1 MKSIFKNK
9 VILITGAS
17 GTIGSSIVLKILK
30 SKNFKVVRAMSN
42 DENGLHELLE
52 NIDVNLTAFNLKDTM
67 KKKKFRILYGDIRD
81 YSRCLSATKNV
92 DIVIHAAA
100 MKHISI
106 CEYNPEET
114 IKTNIFGTKNILNA
128 CRTNKVKKLIII
140 STDKAAYP
148 TSDMGESKKRAE
160 DLALKFNDKV
170 KNPVTK
176 ISCVRF
182 GNVLGSR
189 GSVIPRFVKQINSK
203 KTIHLSS
210 KNMTRFVMTIEDAVR
225 LIFKSLRLMKG
236 NEIFIFKS
244 MYSIKILDLAEVLK
258 KFYSKYIKN
267 INIKIIGVNVK
278 EKFSEILMTEKE
290 YKSSREKNDMYIIN
304 FKKKRFK
311 KRAKYY
317 DLRNID
323 SKYTKLLKR
332 EQILKILM
340 KNKILS

>member
-30 SKNFKVVRAMSN
+30 SRNFKVVRAMSN

-81 YSRCLSATKNV
+81 YNRCLSATKNV

-128 CRTNKVKKLIII
+128 CRTNRVKKLIII

-148 TSDMGESKKRAE
+148 TNDMGKSKKRAE

-170 KNPVTK
+170 KKPVTK

-189 GSVIPRFVKQINSK
+189 GSVIPRFIKQINSK

-225 LIFKSLRLMKG
+225 LIFKSLKLMKG

-258 KFYSKYIKN
+258 KFYSKRIKN

-304 FKKKRFK
+304 FKKKAFK
-311 KRAKYY
+311 KSTKYY
-317 DLRNID
+317 NLRNID

>member
-30 SKNFKVVRAMSN
+30 SRNFKVVRAMSN

-81 YSRCLSATKNV
+81 YNRCLSATKNV

-128 CRTNKVKKLIII
+128 CRTNRVKKLIII

-148 TSDMGESKKRAE
+148 TNDMGKSKKRAE

-170 KNPVTK
+170 KKPVTK

-189 GSVIPRFVKQINSK
+189 GSVIPRFIKQINSK

-225 LIFKSLRLMKG
+225 LIFKSLKLMKG

-258 KFYSKYIKN
+258 KFYSEYIKN
-267 INIKIIGVNVK
+267 INIEIIGVNVK

-304 FKKKRFK
+304 FKKKGFK
-311 KRAKYY
+311 QRTKYY

>member
-30 SKNFKVVRAMSN
+30 SRNFKVVRAMSN

-81 YSRCLSATKNV
+81 YNRCLSATKNV

-128 CRTNKVKKLIII
+128 CRTNWVKKLIII

-148 TSDMGESKKRAE
+148 TNDMGKSKKRAE

-170 KNPVTK
+170 KKPVTK

-189 GSVIPRFVKQINSK
+189 GSVIPRFIKQINSK

-225 LIFKSLRLMKG
+225 LIFKSLKLMKG

-258 KFYSKYIKN
+258 KFYSEYIKN
-267 INIKIIGVNVK
+267 INIEIIGVNVK

-304 FKKKRFK
+304 FKKKGFK
-311 KRAKYY
+311 QRTKYY

>member
-1 MKSIFKNK
+1 
-9 VILITGAS
+9 
-17 GTIGSSIVLKILK
+17 
-30 SKNFKVVRAMSN
+30 
-42 DENGLHELLE
+42 
-52 NIDVNLTAFNLKDTM
+52 
-67 KKKKFRILYGDIRD
+67 
-81 YSRCLSATKNV
+81 
-92 DIVIHAAA
+92 

-114 IKTNIFGTKNILNA
+114 VKTNILGTKNILNA
-128 CRTNKVKKLIII
+128 CRINKVKKLIIV
-140 STDKAAYP
+140 STDKVLYP
-148 TSDMGESKKRAE
+148 TSDMGKSKKRAE

-170 KNPVTK
+170 KKPLTK

-189 GSVIPRFVKQINSK
+189 GSVIPRFIKQINSK

-225 LIFKSLRLMKG
+225 LIFKSLKLMKG

-258 KFYSKYIKN
+258 KFYSKRIKN

-278 EKFSEILMTEKE
+278 EKFSGILMTEKE

-304 FKKKRFK
+304 FKKKAFK
-311 KRAKYY
+311 KSAKYY
-317 DLRNID
+317 NLRNID

-332 EQILKILM
+332 DQILKILM

>member
-30 SKNFKVVRAMSN
+30 SRNFKVVRAMSN

-81 YSRCLSATKNV
+81 YNRCLSATKNV

-114 IKTNIFGTKNILNA
+114 IKTNIFRTKNILNA
-128 CRTNKVKKLIII
+128 CRTNRVKKLIII

-148 TSDMGESKKRAE
+148 TNDMGKSKKRAE

-170 KNPVTK
+170 KKPVTK

-189 GSVIPRFVKQINSK
+189 GSVIPRFIKQINSK

-225 LIFKSLRLMKG
+225 LIFKSLKLMKG

-258 KFYSKYIKN
+258 KFYSKRIKN

-304 FKKKRFK
+304 FKKKAFK
-311 KRAKYY
+311 KSTKYY
-317 DLRNID
+317 NLRNID

-332 EQILKILM
+332 DQILKILM

>member
-30 SKNFKVVRAMSN
+30 SRNFKVVRAMSN

-81 YSRCLSATKNV
+81 YNRCLSATKNV

-128 CRTNKVKKLIII
+128 CRTNRVKKLIII

-148 TSDMGESKKRAE
+148 TNDMGKSKKRAE

-170 KNPVTK
+170 KKPVTK

-189 GSVIPRFVKQINSK
+189 GSVIPRFIKQINSK

-225 LIFKSLRLMKG
+225 LIFKSLKLMKG

-258 KFYSKYIKN
+258 KFYSKRIKN

-304 FKKKRFK
+304 FKKKAFK
-311 KRAKYY
+311 KSTKYY
-317 DLRNID
+317 NLRNID

-332 EQILKILM
+332 DQILKILM

>member
-30 SKNFKVVRAMSN
+30 SQNFKVVRAMSN

-67 KKKKFRILYGDIRD
+67 KKKFRILYGDIRD
-81 YSRCLSATKNV
+81 YNRCLSATKNV
-92 DIVIHAAA
+92 DIVIHAIT

-114 IKTNIFGTKNILNA
+114 VKTNILGTKNILNA
-128 CRTNKVKKLIII
+128 CRINKVKKLIIV
-140 STDKAAYP
+140 STDKAPYP
-148 TSDMGESKKRAE
+148 TSDMGKSKKRAE

-170 KNPVTK
+170 KKPLTK

-189 GSVIPRFVKQINSK
+189 GSVIPRFIKQINSK

-225 LIFKSLRLMKG
+225 LIFKSLKLMKG

-258 KFYSKYIKN
+258 KFYSKRIKN

-304 FKKKRFK
+304 FKKKAFK
-311 KRAKYY
+311 KSAKYY
-317 DLRNID
+317 NLRNID

-332 EQILKILM
+332 DQILKILM

>member
-81 YSRCLSATKNV
+81 YNRCLSATKNV

-114 IKTNIFGTKNILNA
+114 VKTNIFGTKNILNA
-128 CRTNKVKKLIII
+128 CRINKVKKLIII

-148 TSDMGESKKRAE
+148 TSDMGKSKKRAE

-170 KNPVTK
+170 KKPVTK

-189 GSVIPRFVKQINSK
+189 GSVIPRFIKQINSK

-225 LIFKSLRLMKG
+225 LIFKSLKLMKG

-258 KFYSKYIKN
+258 KFYSKYIRN

-290 YKSSREKNDMYIIN
+290 YKSSIEKNEMYIIN
-304 FKKKRFK
+304 FKKKGFK
-311 KRAKYY
+311 KKTKYY
-317 DLRNID
+317 DQRNID

-332 EQILKILM
+332 EQILKILI